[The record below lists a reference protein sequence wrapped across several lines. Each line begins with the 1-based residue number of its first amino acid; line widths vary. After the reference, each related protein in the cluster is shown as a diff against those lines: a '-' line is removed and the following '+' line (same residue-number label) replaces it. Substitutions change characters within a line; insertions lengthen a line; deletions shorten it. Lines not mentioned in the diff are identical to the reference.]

1 MEDMILNFALT
12 VVKSV
17 VKNPKKRAALK
28 RQLLR
33 IRDAISMAYRTKSR
47 QQIVKNGPVAP
58 S

>member
-33 IRDAISMAYRTKSR
+33 IRDAISMAYPDEK
-47 QQIVKNGPVAP
+47 
-58 S
+58 